1 MNKITPEELVRYL
14 YNETSPQKAE
24 RIKAALQIDNNLR
37 DEFEKLKNTHSKLE
51 EVNLSPRSQTINNIL
66 EYAAKK
72 QKQLHS
78 I

>member
-1 MNKITPEELVRYL
+1 MIKITPEDLVRYL
-14 YNETSPQKAE
+14 YNETSPQKTE
-24 RIKAALQIDNNLR
+24 RIKAALQIDNNLQ
-37 DEFEKLKNTHSKLE
+37 DEFEKLKTTHSKLE
-51 EVNLSPRSQTINNIL
+51 EVKFSPRSQTINNIL

>member
-1 MNKITPEELVRYL
+1 MNKITPEDLVRYL
-14 YNETSPQKAE
+14 YNETSPLKTE
-24 RIKAALQIDNNLR
+24 RIKAALQIDNILR

-51 EVNLSPRSQTINNIL
+51 EVTLSPRSQTIDNIL

>member
-1 MNKITPEELVRYL
+1 MNKITPEDLVRYL
-14 YNETSPQKAE
+14 YNETSPQKTD
-24 RIKAALQIDNNLR
+24 RIKAALQIDNALR
-37 DEFEKLKNTHSKLE
+37 DEYEQLKNTHSKLE
-51 EVNLSPRSQTINNIL
+51 EVRLSPRTETINNIL

>member
-1 MNKITPEELVRYL
+1 MNKITPEDLVRYL
-14 YNETSPQKAE
+14 YNETSPQKTD
-24 RIKAALQIDNNLR
+24 RIKAALQIDNVLR
-37 DEFEKLKNTHSKLE
+37 DEYEKLKNTHSKLE
-51 EVNLSPRSQTINNIL
+51 EVNLSPRTQTIDSIL

>member
-1 MNKITPEELVRYL
+1 MNKITPEDLVRYL
-14 YNETSPQKAE
+14 YNETSPEKTD
-24 RIKAALQIDNNLR
+24 RIKAALQIDNVLH
-37 DEFEKLKNTHSKLE
+37 DEYEKLKNTHSKLE
-51 EVNLSPRSQTINNIL
+51 EVKLSPRPETINSIL

>member
-1 MNKITPEELVRYL
+1 MIKITPEDLVRYL
-14 YNETSPQKAE
+14 YHETSPQKTE
-24 RIKAALQIDNNLR
+24 RIKAALQIDNNLQ
-37 DEFEKLKNTHSKLE
+37 DEFEKLKATHSKLE
-51 EVNLSPRSQTINNIL
+51 EVNLSPRFQTINNIL

>member
-1 MNKITPEELVRYL
+1 MIKITTEDLVRYL
-14 YNETSPQKAE
+14 YHETSSYKTEQ
-24 RIKAALQIDNNLR
+24 IKAALQIDINLQ

-51 EVNLSPRSQTINNIL
+51 EVTLSPRTQTINNIL

-72 QKQLHS
+72 QKHLHS

>member
-1 MNKITPEELVRYL
+1 MNKITPEDLVRYL
-14 YNETSPQKAE
+14 YSETSIQKTE
-24 RIKAALQIDNNLR
+24 RIKAALQIDNHLR
-37 DEFEKLKNTHSKLE
+37 DEYEKLKNTHSILD
-51 EVNLSPRSQTINNIL
+51 EVNLSPRPKTINNIL